1 MKRIAVLAAAIAI
14 GCAVF
19 AIPSVAHAQPVT
31 GPLSFNSMT
40 PADGASITSGAALTF
55 EMSSSAGYV
64 NGPSVEVS
72 TQPTL
77 GQDGT
82 LADDFRVS
90 IAVLFRS
97 DAFPNLY
104 RGEDYS
110 SSSGWASRPG
120 VYYWQ
125 AHSSEGGTID
135 PSTGEYKPAVGPV
148 RKIIVTAP
156 APAAPGPAAPA
167 RRLGVN
173 EGYSV
178 VRQGLK
184 RKFRSR
190 YTRGRKRRATY
201 TRLSATTIR
210 YRVSWVK
217 GHSKYSGSV
226 KVHENANDYTYWVS
240 VRRR

>member
-90 IAVLFRS
+90 IAAASSDEGEPGHRVAGSVRTNSPGSPRS
-97 DAFPNLY
+97 AC
-104 RGEDYS
+104 
-110 SSSGWASRPG
+110 A
-120 VYYWQ
+120 
-125 AHSSEGGTID
+125 I
-135 PSTGEYKPAVGPV
+135 
-148 RKIIVTAP
+148 
-156 APAAPGPAAPA
+156 GPAAPA
-167 RRLGVN
+167 PIHGLSDRR
-173 EGYSV
+173 S
-178 VRQGLK
+178 RQGLP
-184 RKFRSR
+184 RVVSARHRGARWRLRSAWL
-190 YTRGRKRRATY
+190 RR
-201 TRLSATTIR
+201 
-210 YRVSWVK
+210 
-217 GHSKYSGSV
+217 
-226 KVHENANDYTYWVS
+226 
-240 VRRR
+240 